1 METRTFKTEIKWLF
15 LAIAL
20 TVLSIGLFD
29 GGALFSNSRKVPTYT
44 FLELHLFLEILVF
57 FVFNIF
63 VVFGIKGF
71 FEKYSQKFANGV
83 ILLSGASLTVVVFFL
98 SYQML
103 FVR

>member
-1 METRTFKTEIKWLF
+1 MLKAELKWMC
-15 LAIAL
+15 LALGL
-20 TVLSIGLFD
+20 TVFFIGLFD
-29 GGALFSNSRKVPTYT
+29 GGALFPDSRKVATHT

-71 FEKYSQKFANGV
+71 FEKYSHRFANGV
-83 ILLSGASLTVVVFFL
+83 ILLSGTSLTIVVLFL